1 MAFAAPTAEQIQ
13 SRFPQVEAVGFIQKG
28 GFKAVY
34 RARVAGEAEALKL
47 VHIPNLGGEEYAEE
61 FRQECLKRIMR
72 EVQVLARCQTPFLV
86 KLGSLPPTE
95 ARLGD
100 QEFVAYTEEFLAGDD
115 LKQLIDRQ
123 VKPDEN
129 DVRSLAV
136 CLLKAIRELWGMGI
150 IHRDIKPG
158 NVVKLDN
165 PERPFVLLDLGI
177 AYSIVD
183 TPLTFGAEHRP
194 PPGTFKYLAPEML
207 QPNFRV
213 SLDFRCDIYTTGLT
227 VFEYATG
234 QHPLA
239 EGRDDLVTTLSRILR
254 ERPKPL
260 ARFRPEFSPVI
271 LRTVDQMLK
280 KWPALRP
287 ANLDELIARLEVRP

>member
-1 MAFAAPTAEQIQ
+1 MAFTAPTVEQIQ
-13 SRFPQVEAVGFIQKG
+13 AQFQQVQSVEFLQKG

-34 RARVAGEAEALKL
+34 RARIAGKPEALKL
-47 VHIPNLGGEEYAEE
+47 VNIPNLEGEEFAEE
-61 FRQECLKRIMR
+61 FRLECLKRITR
-72 EVQVLARCQTPFLV
+72 EVQVLGRCQTPFLV
-86 KLGSLPPTE
+86 KLGSLPPTGVRF
-95 ARLGD
+95 AS
-100 QEFVAYTEEFLAGDD
+100 QEFVAYTEEYLDGDD
-115 LKQLIDRQ
+115 LKKLIERR
-123 VKPDEN
+123 VRPDEN
-129 DVRSLAV
+129 EVRTLLV
-136 CLLKAIRELWGMGI
+136 CLLKAIRELWSMGI

-158 NVVKLDN
+158 NVIKLNQSD
-165 PERPFVLLDLGI
+165 RPCVLLDLGI

-194 PPGTFKYLAPEML
+194 PPGTFRYLAPEML

-213 SLDFRCDIYTTGLT
+213 ALDFRSDVYTIGLT
-227 VFEYATG
+227 VFEYAAG

-239 EGRDDLVTTLSRILR
+239 ESRDDLVTTLSRILR

-260 ARFRPEFSPVI
+260 GQFRPEFSPVL

-287 ANLDELIARLEVRP
+287 ANLEEMIVRLEARS

>member
-1 MAFAAPTAEQIQ
+1 MAFTTPTEEQIQ
-13 SRFPQVEAVGFIQKG
+13 AQFPQVEAVEFIQKG

-34 RARVAGEAEALKL
+34 RARVAGKPEAFKL
-47 VHIPNLGGEEYAEE
+47 VHIPNLQGEEYAEE
-61 FRQECLKRIMR
+61 FREECLKRITR
-72 EVQVLARCQTPFLV
+72 EVQVLGRCQTPFLV

-100 QEFVAYTEEFLAGDD
+100 QEFVAYTEEFLSGDD
-115 LKQLIDRQ
+115 LKKLIDQRS
-123 VKPDEN
+123 KPDEKE
-129 DVRSLAV
+129 VRALAV

-158 NVVKLDN
+158 NVVKLTD
-165 PERPFVLLDLGI
+165 PQRPFVLLDLGI

-194 PPGTFKYLAPEML
+194 PPGTFRYLAPEML

-213 SLDFRCDIYTTGLT
+213 SLDFRSDIYTTGLT
-227 VFEYATG
+227 VFEYAAG

-260 ARFRPEFSPVI
+260 AQFRPEFSPMV

-280 KWPALRP
+280 KWPPLRP

>member
-1 MAFAAPTAEQIQ
+1 MAFTVPTAEQIQ
-13 SRFPQVEAVGFIQKG
+13 AQYPQVEGIEFIQKG

-34 RARVAGEAEALKL
+34 RARVDGKPQALKL
-47 VHIPNLGGEEYAEE
+47 VYIPNMQGEEYAEE
-61 FRQECLKRIMR
+61 FRLECLKRVTR
-72 EVQVLARCQTPFLV
+72 EVQVLGRCQTPFLV
-86 KLGSLPPTE
+86 KLGALPPKETQ
-95 ARLGD
+95 LGN
-100 QEFVAYTEEFLAGDD
+100 QEFVVYSEELLAGDD
-115 LKQLIDRQ
+115 LKKLIEQRA
-123 VKPDEN
+123 KPDESE
-129 DVRSLAV
+129 VRTLAID
-136 CLLKAIRELWGMGI
+136 LLKAIRELWSMGI

-158 NVVKLDN
+158 NVIKLND
-165 PERPFVLLDLGI
+165 PQRPFVLLDLGI
-177 AYSIVD
+177 AYSVVD

-213 SLDFRCDIYTTGLT
+213 ALDFRSDIYTIGLT
-227 VFEYATG
+227 VFEYAAG

-239 EGRDDLVTTLSRILR
+239 EGQDDMVTTLSRILR

-260 ARFRPEFSPVI
+260 AQFRPEFSPVV

-287 ANLDELIARLEVRP
+287 ANVDELIARLEVRS

>member
-1 MAFAAPTAEQIQ
+1 MAFTTPTAEQIHAQ
-13 SRFPQVEAVGFIQKG
+13 FPQIDSVEFIQKG
-28 GFKAVY
+28 GFKTVY
-34 RARVAGEAEALKL
+34 RARMAGKPEALKL
-47 VHIPNLGGEEYAEE
+47 VHIPNLEGEEFAEE
-61 FRQECLKRIMR
+61 FRQECQKRVTR
-72 EVQVLARCQTPFLV
+72 EVQVLGRCQTPFLV
-86 KLGSLPPTE
+86 KLGSLPPTA
-95 ARLGD
+95 ARLGNQD
-100 QEFVAYTEEFLAGDD
+100 FVAYTEELLAGDD
-115 LKQLIDRQ
+115 LKKLVEQQ
-123 VKPDEN
+123 AKPDEAE
-129 DVRSLAV
+129 VRALAV
-136 CLLKAIRELWGMGI
+136 CLLKAIRELWSMGI

-158 NVVKLDN
+158 NVVKLND
-165 PERPFVLLDLGI
+165 PGRPFVLLDLGI
-177 AYSIVD
+177 AFSIVD

-213 SLDFRCDIYTTGLT
+213 SLDFRSDVYTIGLT
-227 VFEYATG
+227 VFEYAAG

-260 ARFRPEFSPVI
+260 GQFRPEFSPVV

-287 ANLDELIARLEVRP
+287 ANLEELIARLEVRP